1 MLTPADRE
9 LALSRM
15 EEACS
20 RFYRDAISTGNHPFI
35 EFTGVMQ
42 AYIKSCRRA
51 HEASTSPTAIATP
64 ASSFPS
70 SRLSWPTWPRSSTA
84 SLTGASKSDQSRRL
98 RLFPSPAAFPVKVT
112 RPPCP
117 TTTNPHFSQ

>member
-20 RFYRDAISTGNHPFI
+20 RFYRDAIRTGNHPFI

-51 HEASTSPTAIATP
+51 HEAGIDFSDCNRHTGQQLPIESFELAYLAEKLDCIFDGRIEVRSEPATE
-64 ASSFPS
+64 A
-70 SRLSWPTWPRSSTA
+70 LS
-84 SLTGASKSDQSRRL
+84 
-98 RLFPSPAAFPVKVT
+98 
-112 RPPCP
+112 
-117 TTTNPHFSQ
+117 